1 MRQAAQSI
9 AASVA
14 VHAVLAAALAVCAF
28 LDPAPD
34 STAAIDVSAVELSIS
49 DSDAESP
56 PAAQPSPPAS
66 PRVPTQR
73 IEMSL
78 PEAPQ
83 TAECPPAPPCAEVSP
98 LPLDP
103 SSLAV
108 EPPEGAVAQVSEAD
122 APRQEC
128 TDAPQQARI
137 DAPPRPVRT
146 IRPVY
151 PRGARRRGEQ
161 GDVAL
166 DIRVG
171 ETGEVD
177 GVDVASSS
185 GFADLDAAAAA
196 AVRAAKFEPARS
208 GGLCIASTARLR
220 LSFRLR

>member
-1 MRQAAQSI
+1 MRHAAQSI

-14 VHAVLAAALAVCAF
+14 LHAVLAAAVAVCVF
-28 LDPAPD
+28 LDPEPD
-34 STAAIDVSAVELSIS
+34 STAAIDVSAVELSLS
-49 DSDAESP
+49 ESDAESSS
-56 PAAQPSPPAS
+56 AAPTSPPVAARAS
-66 PRVPTQR
+66 EQR
-73 IEMSL
+73 IETDM

-83 TAECPPAPPCAEVSP
+83 TAECPPVLPHAEAWP
-98 LPLDP
+98 LALDP
-103 SSLAV
+103 SSLIV
-108 EPPEGAVAQVSEAD
+108 EPPESAVTQMAVADVSRPDLA
-122 APRQEC
+122 
-128 TDAPQQARI
+128 DAPQQARI

-166 DIRVG
+166 DILVG
-171 ETGEVD
+171 ETGEVA
-177 GVDVASSS
+177 GVDVVSSS